1 MESASRTV
9 EFWSTSSVAVP
20 FQAGAPA
27 ALVED
32 LVDADTPKHSPLAP
46 QVLVVLELPRDQ
58 VASEE
63 DMVGA
68 FAVAAAS
75 VEAAAATAEVTEV
88 VGTVVAVTVDTEAGP
103 ESATSRTAGV
113 VKHLQRARQQVLAA
127 AVDLAATVAAMA
139 LAAAVVVVVVD
150 MEAVAMVA
158 TGTATGTAVPAVA
171 TGSQWDRGASIATA
185 IATVGMA
192 ATTTHPASAAT
203 MATATKTPGASAG
216 TERGLMSVPAQPL
229 MTLLVCANKRLPF
242 SSSKFCR
249 LHPRSTPLF
258 QQG

>member
-63 DMVGA
+63 DTVGA

-88 VGTVVAVTVDTEAGP
+88 VGSVAVTVDTEAGP

-113 VKHLQRARQQVLAA
+113 VKHLRRVRQQVLAA

-139 LAAAVVVVVVD
+139 LVVVVAVAVD
-150 MEAVAMVA
+150 MEAVAMAA
-158 TGTATGTAVPAVA
+158 TGTATGTAVLAVA

-216 TERGLMSVPAQPL
+216 TERGLTSVPAQPL

>member
-1 MESASRTV
+1 M
-9 EFWSTSSVAVP
+9 
-20 FQAGAPA
+20 
-27 ALVED
+27 
-32 LVDADTPKHSPLAP
+32 DADTPKHSPLAP
-46 QVLVVLELPRDQ
+46 RVLVGLGHPRDQ

-63 DMVGA
+63 GMVGA

-75 VEAAAATAEVTEV
+75 VEAAAASAEVTEV
-88 VGTVVAVTVDTEAGP
+88 VGTVAVTVDTEAGL

-113 VKHLQRARQQVLAA
+113 GKHLRRARQQVLAA
-127 AVDLAATVAAMA
+127 AVDLAATVAVMA
-139 LAAAVVVVVVD
+139 LAVAVAVVVVD
-150 MEAVAMVA
+150 MEAVAMAA
-158 TGTATGTAVPAVA
+158 TGTATGTAVLAVA

-216 TERGLMSVPAQPL
+216 TERGLTSVPAQPL
-229 MTLLVCANKRLPF
+229 RTLLVCANKRLPF

-249 LHPRSTPLF
+249 LQTRSTPLF